1 MCILFFILLVL
12 AYSMPMWSKLSMLHK
27 LWQEKWSQREEK
39 DLLSMSHHRFS
50 LSPKNIS
57 PIKQSLYHS
66 FLCFRLL
73 KLLWRTTQFT
83 VQQREL
89 LTWLPSKTETKQES
103 FTVVKFWIFYY
114 FRVAALELGPK
125 QIRVNAVN
133 PTVTMTAMAKVNIIK
148 WPFTLV
154 LIEGWY

>member
-1 MCILFFILLVL
+1 
-12 AYSMPMWSKLSMLHK
+12 
-27 LWQEKWSQREEK
+27 
-39 DLLSMSHHRFS
+39 MSHHRFS

-148 WPFTLV
+148 
-154 LIEGWY
+154 